1 MTDPHRER
9 VLVATDLSEPADEA
23 IRQAHQWA
31 TATGGELVV
40 CHVVPTSLHANVL
53 FPQDNEGN
61 AFATVEWEKWAG
73 EQVESRVVELTGRDP
88 DSFKVTVDSGIP
100 EAVIVGEAEETS
112 ADLVV
117 IGNRGATGIERL
129 PIGTIAAR
137 VLRLAHCSVLVARP
151 HPRTGRVLAA
161 TDLSDPSLPA
171 VVSGA
176 AEAKRRGARLTVLH
190 NVDTAPPV
198 LPPLEMTVSPSVFTP
213 GAFAAIGAVLP
224 PEIVKRAEDHV
235 RELMTSHGIVGDCRV
250 TDGDP
255 AAQVYRVA
263 QELDAELLVIG
274 THGRTGL
281 ARLALGST
289 AERLVATAACSVLV
303 VRLAPGTG

>member
-1 MTDPHRER
+1 MQSQPYR

-23 IRQAHQWA
+23 IRQAHELALARNAQ
-31 TATGGELVV
+31 LVV
-40 CHVVPTSLHANVL
+40 CHVIPMSQHANML
-53 FPQDNEGN
+53 FPQDNEGQ

-73 EQVESRVVELTGRDP
+73 DQVQDRVARLTGRDP
-88 DSFKVTVDSGIP
+88 DAYTIAVDCGAP
-100 EAVIVGEAEETS
+100 EAVIVGEAEETH

-129 PIGTIAAR
+129 SMGSIAER
-137 VLRLAHCSVLVARP
+137 VLRFAHCSVLLARP
-151 HPRTGRVLAA
+151 HTRTGQVLAA

-171 VVSGA
+171 VTAGA
-176 AEAKRRGARLTVLH
+176 AEAKRRGARLTILH

-198 LPPLEMTVSPSVFTP
+198 LPPVEMTAAGGAMSPASFTTMS
-213 GAFAAIGAVLP
+213 GAAP
-224 PEIVKRAEDHV
+224 AETIARLDAHV
-235 RELMTSHGIVGDCRV
+235 RDLMKSRGIDGDCRI
-250 TDGDP
+250 TEGDP
-255 AAQVYRVA
+255 SAAIYRVA

-281 ARLALGST
+281 ARLALGSV
-289 AERLVATAACSVLV
+289 AERAAETAACSVLV